1 MIGHI
6 FAKNFIKSKIKRY
19 AATNGYVAKEVPY

>member
-1 MIGHI
+1 MMGHV

-19 AATNGYVAKEVPY
+19 VTTNGYMAKEVPY